1 MDPMDGDAAP
11 MRVPPIMD
19 VDIYRSSDSVHEIGT
34 EARVAADFRE
44 LNRRILG
51 TI

>member
-1 MDPMDGDAAP
+1 MDPGDAAP
-11 MRVPPIMD
+11 VRVPFMD
-19 VDIYRSSDSVHEIGT
+19 VDIYGSSDSVHEIGT
-34 EARVAADFRE
+34 GALVAADFRE